1 MTPLYLY
8 ILTGSLVIP
17 LLFSVFYIDV
27 IKYWKKFIISTSII
41 AAIFLTWDAFFTHHE
56 IWKFN
61 PKYCLDLNI
70 LGMPIEEWLFF
81 FIIPFCSL
89 FIHFGLTS
97 SFPKFKLSEKVA
109 KLLAI
114 LCIVICCAILVTN
127 LSKLYTL
134 VNSISL
140 IIVLTLGTIFHLR
153 LLQSFFLSFF
163 VILIPFFLVNGI
175 LTGAVTESPI
185 VSYNNEENVGLR
197 LLTIP
202 LEDIGYAF
210 SMLFGNLMIF
220 ESINGKTDSTK
231 LNSA

>member
-17 LLFSVFYIDV
+17 LLFSVFYIDF
-27 IKYWKKFIISTSII
+27 IKYWKIFILSTSII
-41 AAIFLTWDAFFTHHE
+41 AAIFLTWDAFFTYQE

-61 PKYCLDLNI
+61 PKYCLDFNI

-89 FIHFGLTS
+89 FIHFGLTY
-97 SFPKFKLSEKVA
+97 SFPKFKLSEKIA
-109 KLLAI
+109 RLLAI
-114 LCIVICCAILVTN
+114 LCIATCCAILVTN
-127 LSKLYTL
+127 SSKLYTL

-140 IIVLTLGTIFHLR
+140 LIALTLGAIFHLK
-153 LLQSFFLSFF
+153 LLQRFFLSFF
-163 VILIPFFLVNGI
+163 VILIPFLLVNGV

-185 VSYNNEENVGLR
+185 VSYNNEEIMGLR

-202 LEDIGYAF
+202 FEDIGYAF

-220 ESINGKTDSTK
+220 ESINKKTD
-231 LNSA
+231 LQ